1 MRKWRKVEEIRSVL
15 ANSSPSIYNEHT
27 NFFPEE
33 PDMNEKR
40 EALKQI
46 IKDLHTGAAVKDLRK
61 RFAALIKDTS
71 PEEIADM
78 ENSLIQDGF
87 PPEEIQR
94 LCEVHAEVFDKSLK
108 KAGKP
113 SKVPGHPVYTYVEE
127 NREAR
132 RRLKDLK
139 RALRKFKRD
148 APDASD
154 MKHFTDLFADFREIE
169 KHYARKEN
177 QLFPVLEAKGF
188 TGPTK
193 VMWGK
198 HDEIRA
204 HLRNVGDRFAAH
216 DWGGLSDRFQA
227 LAAAVKKMI
236 FLEEKIL
243 FPTSARKLGVADWAR
258 IKNGEPA
265 IGYAWVKPSDLWDAK
280 LAKTMDTPVT
290 APSPGVISSAPS
302 GAALTGEASATV
314 QDTSATGS
322 ILLSEGRLS
331 PEQIDLMLRH
341 LPLDVTFVDEN
352 DRVLYYSEGKERIFP
367 RSPAIIGRDVQNCH
381 PPKSLHVVNEI
392 VRAFKE
398 GTKEVAEFWIQRQD
412 GPVVHIR
419 YFAVRDAEGKYR
431 GVIEVTQ
438 EISHLRTLTGE
449 RRLLDW

>member
-1 MRKWRKVEEIRSVL
+1 
-15 ANSSPSIYNEHT
+15 
-27 NFFPEE
+27 
-33 PDMNEKR
+33 MNDKR

-46 IKDLHTGAAVKDLRK
+46 IKDLHAGATVKDLRK
-61 RFAALIKDTS
+61 QFAALIKDTS

-78 ENSLIQDGF
+78 ENALIQDGF

-113 SKVPGHPVYTYVEE
+113 SRVPGHPVYTYVEE
-127 NREAR
+127 NREAK

-139 RALRKFKRD
+139 RALRKFKRG

-154 MKHFTDLFADFREIE
+154 MKRFSDLFADFREIE

-177 QLFPVLEAKGF
+177 QLFPVLETKGF
-188 TGPTK
+188 IGPTK

-204 HLRNVGDRFAAH
+204 HLRNVGDRLAAK
-216 DWGGLSDRFQA
+216 DWEGLSDRFKA
-227 LAAAVKKMI
+227 LASAVKKMI

-243 FPTSARKLGVADWAR
+243 YPTSARKLDVADWAR

-280 LAKTMDTPVT
+280 LAKSMDAPNT
-290 APSPGVISSAPS
+290 ASSPEVPYSAPG
-302 GAALTGEASATV
+302 GAASSGE
-314 QDTSATGS
+314 TSATS
-322 ILLSEGRLS
+322 VPLSEGRLS

-341 LPLDVTFVDEN
+341 LPVDVTFVDEN

-367 RSPAIIGRDVQNCH
+367 RSPAVIGREVQNCH
-381 PPKSLHVVNEI
+381 PPKSLNVVNDI

-398 GTKEVAEFWIQRQD
+398 GTKDVAEFWIQRTN
-412 GPVVHIR
+412 GPFVHIR

-438 EISHLRTLTGE
+438 EISRLRALEGE

>member
-1 MRKWRKVEEIRSVL
+1 
-15 ANSSPSIYNEHT
+15 
-27 NFFPEE
+27 
-33 PDMNEKR
+33 
-40 EALKQI
+40 
-46 IKDLHTGAAVKDLRK
+46 
-61 RFAALIKDTS
+61 
-71 PEEIADM
+71 
-78 ENSLIQDGF
+78 
-87 PPEEIQR
+87 

-113 SKVPGHPVYTYVEE
+113 SRVPGHPVYTYVEE
-127 NREAR
+127 NREAK

-139 RALRKFKRD
+139 RALRKFKRG

-154 MKHFTDLFADFREIE
+154 MKRFSGLFADFREIE

-177 QLFPVLEAKGF
+177 QLFPVLETKGF

-204 HLRNVGDRFAAH
+204 HLRNVGDRFAAK
-216 DWGGLSDRFQA
+216 DWAGLSDRFQT
-227 LAAAVKKMI
+227 LASAVKKLI

-265 IGYAWVKPSDLWDAK
+265 IGYAWVKPSDLWDAR
-280 LAKTMDTPVT
+280 LAEEMN
-290 APSPGVISSAPS
+290 ASIAGSSPGVPSSAPS
-302 GAALTGEASATV
+302 GPASTDEQSTAPAV
-314 QDTSATGS
+314 VPDTSATGS

-381 PPKSLHVVNEI
+381 PPKSLNVVNDI
-392 VRAFKE
+392 IRAFKE
-398 GTKEVAEFWIQRQD
+398 GTKDVAEFWIQRTN
-412 GPVVHIR
+412 GPFVHIR
-419 YFAVRDAEGKYR
+419 YFDVRDAEEKYR

>member
-1 MRKWRKVEEIRSVL
+1 
-15 ANSSPSIYNEHT
+15 
-27 NFFPEE
+27 
-33 PDMNEKR
+33 MNEKR
-40 EALKQI
+40 EALKRI
-46 IKDLHTGAAVKDLRK
+46 IKDLHAGATVKDLRK

-78 ENSLIQDGF
+78 ENALIQDGF

-108 KAGKP
+108 KARKP
-113 SKVPGHPVYTYVEE
+113 SKIPGHPVYTYIEE
-127 NREAR
+127 NREAK

-139 RALRKFKRD
+139 RALRKFKRG
-148 APDASD
+148 APDASNI
-154 MKHFTDLFADFREIE
+154 KRFKDLFAEFRKIE

-177 QLFPVLEAKGF
+177 QLFPVLETKGF
-188 TGPTK
+188 IGPTK

-204 HLRNVGDRFAAH
+204 HLRNVGDRLSAK
-216 DWGGLSDRFQA
+216 DWEGLSDRFKA
-227 LAAAVKKMI
+227 LASAVKKMI

-243 FPTSARKLGVADWAR
+243 YPTSARKLDVADWAR

-280 LAKTMDTPVT
+280 LAKAMDTPIT
-290 APSPGVISSAPS
+290 ASFPEVPYSAPR
-302 GAALTGEASATV
+302 GAASSGE
-314 QDTSATGS
+314 TSATS
-322 ILLSEGRLS
+322 IPLSEGRLS

-341 LPLDVTFVDEN
+341 LPLDITFVDEN

-367 RSPAIIGRDVQNCH
+367 RSPAVIGREVQNCH

-392 VRAFKE
+392 VRTFKE
-398 GTKEVAEFWIQRQD
+398 GTKDVAEFWIQRVN
-412 GPVVHIR
+412 GPFVHIR
-419 YFAVRDAEGKYR
+419 YFAVRDSEGKYR

-438 EISHLRTLTGE
+438 EISRLRALEGE

>member
-1 MRKWRKVEEIRSVL
+1 
-15 ANSSPSIYNEHT
+15 
-27 NFFPEE
+27 
-33 PDMNEKR
+33 MNDKR

-46 IKDLHTGAAVKDLRK
+46 IKDLHAGAAVKDLRK
-61 RFAALIKDTS
+61 QFAALIKDTS

-78 ENSLIQDGF
+78 ENALIQDGF

-113 SKVPGHPVYTYVEE
+113 SRVPGHPVYTYVEE
-127 NREAR
+127 NREAK

-139 RALRKFKRD
+139 RALRKFKRG
-148 APDASD
+148 APDASE
-154 MKHFTDLFADFREIE
+154 MKRFSDLFRDFREIE

-177 QLFPVLEAKGF
+177 QLFPVLETKGF

-204 HLRNVGDRFAAH
+204 HLRNVGDRLAAK
-216 DWGGLSDRFQA
+216 DWEGLSDRFKA
-227 LAAAVKKMI
+227 LASSVKKMI

-243 FPTSARKLGVADWAR
+243 YPTSARKLDVADWAR

-280 LAKTMDTPVT
+280 LVKAMDAPIT
-290 APSPGVISSAPS
+290 ASSPEVPYSAPGRAVS
-302 GAALTGEASATV
+302 SGEAPATSV
-314 QDTSATGS
+314 P
-322 ILLSEGRLS
+322 LSEGRLS

-341 LPLDVTFVDEN
+341 LPFDVTFVDEN

-367 RSPAIIGRDVQNCH
+367 RSPAVIGREVQNCH
-381 PPKSLHVVNEI
+381 PPKSLNVVNDI
-392 VRAFKE
+392 VRAFKD
-398 GTKEVAEFWIQRQD
+398 GTKDVAEFWIQRAN
-412 GPVVHIR
+412 GPFVHIR
-419 YFAVRDAEGKYR
+419 YFALRDAEGKYR

-438 EISHLRTLTGE
+438 EISRLRALEGE